1 VSRCSI
7 AIHESSDFFKAAGDQ
22 THVGRY
28 ASESSFVLNMD
39 QRRILLFEILKRR
52 CNQVTVLTR
61 IAMPKEFH
69 RKMLF
74 ADSAIFEEFVENEP
88 LGMTQASEFES
99 HWNFFHL
106 YWIFSVPLI

>member
-1 VSRCSI
+1 
-7 AIHESSDFFKAAGDQ
+7 
-22 THVGRY
+22 
-28 ASESSFVLNMD
+28 
-39 QRRILLFEILKRR
+39 
-52 CNQVTVLTR
+52 
-61 IAMPKEFH
+61 MPKEFH